1 MKRTYCGEDN
11 DREPDDS
18 LLDSHS
24 QSDEY
29 ENELSK
35 KLKII
40 GDTSTMVKNESL
52 LQSQEITEPC
62 DNVNAVAQQC
72 MTDCSEVPE
81 SPTKDDVRNDTSKTT
96 ETNEKETN
104 NIDIPIEKNREM
116 VLEAISSDD
125 DIAMDSEEDG
135 VLASDNDGE
144 NCIEYFDDIA
154 TNFDPSLFQATPL
167 RIIQDPSLSL
177 FEYIHRKLGD
187 DSKCGEVAELMD
199 SLEYLQ
205 SKIMDINEKWIST
218 AERTIIILP
227 KTLSHILNI
236 PEYCHK
242 LFSLVNVTLDF
253 ESASKEHVSMSTL
266 ILRRL
271 KIGIQLIEALSHY
284 NEDLSEHLI
293 KHHQIHNKLINLF
306 FVEHMSLSLKL
317 NILRALDSSL
327 NGLEPIRLFLC
338 NEVFDNLNGN
348 ETLLKILSIHQRP
361 RVCFLITS
369 ILRKI
374 HFYELLKKMSTDIK
388 TLDSNQELLLQECL
402 AEITTTYMKAPIL
415 MGCPKRFLQAHAQ
428 FELTP
433 ALTHFDVYPTIYR
446 LFDDLSLI
454 SSLTKLLDKLNDK
467 DYLKENILKLLKSL
481 MNCDHGLR
489 YLGCRHKELNGLINV
504 LDKVNSQFKLTLI
517 YKVKVLT
524 LVDYLSYFWECNL
537 MHNFKLDQMESV
549 DFLHD
554 MFLLTQSTIGKCAVV
569 NVLTMGDNLDVILNF
584 LKYIEQS
591 KSKTD
596 DLHITYSLD
605 LMKIVL
611 ENADD
616 VSYLKKYGT
625 LIYELACK
633 HNCFNDLIDWTFP
646 STRHSAFFH
655 DDVSELCGIVKNNK
669 DNCLNFNKILITS
682 LRILRYLGLPNDETA
697 FKGVED
703 FIELKY
709 KYITLQMY
717 SHDMLGTL
725 LTIVDQIC
733 GDYKQPSV
741 NVWKLT
747 GDKAKNIISIIRP
760 SMMMIRYM
768 ITLLI
773 QTRRDA
779 FKDLSPIKILLK
791 LYNLMHN
798 VPECS
803 IIHEDATK
811 VAKDIHKTLESYVE
825 IKIGSSMVNEV
836 IAWTLSCPS
845 VFFPGLLLL
854 GQLLPSPLP
863 IPTVKPLEESVIKT
877 MISFRNI
884 WIDHLAIINS
894 NLTELISVLS
904 SSSLLIQPLKC
915 LCINIADLS
924 LSTCLFVTQT
934 LLDALASADNN
945 NSFNQCLNLLTQLC
959 DNKKSAIIKTAVL
972 QILNDEK
979 LHENYKNIIYTICK
993 NILVNNQEKSI
1004 LFVQCL
1010 CDTDIILSGIGSH
1023 SEENL
1028 PRDSVPNKWLYA
1040 NILKALLSS
1049 FESHSKL
1056 SASSIL
1062 TIKTCTVII
1071 KNDYGFYQFKTVLDS
1086 FPKYF
1091 YNIFDNLL
1099 QNWNKEDILCLNTL
1113 MSTMELLNLCIKND
1127 NNTKRNLFM
1136 NSSMLRK
1143 YLNWSNYCKDHP
1155 ICLLIEIMQKDNNL
1169 VCYEH
1174 LVHLLE
1180 FLNNDQE
1187 SVEEFAKPQLAI
1199 VDFLTLTFK
1208 ERLFYVVNN
1217 SDNNY
1222 TNPCI
1227 NLCTDAFDNLEECN
1241 IEEVISDLPDFNIK
1255 DKINDLFRIE
1265 DCVVQPEPIVHKQEP
1280 VVIEKKENTI
1290 NTPVIT
1296 TTPIIRHKVF
1306 SRLGTIQRSDAFRN
1320 RSPNTSRPPSL
1331 HVDDFVAM
1339 ETRSARQPRYKL
1351 PIQPIQDLN
1360 IRLRERQMAYDRSYS
1375 LLSPYKS
1382 HLSLHNWH
1390 AQFNAMAHLRADYR
1404 QTMSSRHLEIHR
1416 HSLVAEWRQL
1426 RVEAELR
1433 KNLVYSRR

>member
-11 DREPDDS
+11 SPEPDGS
-18 LLDSHS
+18 MLDLHF
-24 QSDEY
+24 QSDEC
-29 ENELSK
+29 ENEPSK
-35 KLKII
+35 KLKTMD
-40 GDTSTMVKNESL
+40 DTTTAIVKDESL
-52 LQSQEITEPC
+52 LQIQEIIEPC
-62 DNVNAVAQQC
+62 DNVIAQRYA
-72 MTDCSEVPE
+72 TDCSGETE
-81 SPTKDDVRNDTSKTT
+81 SHIKDGMQNDTAKTT
-96 ETNEKETN
+96 ETHEKETGN
-104 NIDIPIEKNREM
+104 MDIPIEKKGEM
-116 VLEAISSDD
+116 LLEAISSDD

-135 VLASDNDGE
+135 ALASDDGE
-144 NCIEYFDDIA
+144 NCNEYADDIVQ
-154 TNFDPSLFQATPL
+154 NFDPSLFQATPL

-187 DSKCGEVAELMD
+187 GSKCSEVAELMD

-205 SKIMDINEKWIST
+205 SNIMDINEKWIIT
-218 AERTIIILP
+218 AERTVIILP

-271 KIGIQLIEALSHY
+271 KIGLQLIEGLCHY

-327 NGLEPIRLFLC
+327 NGLEPIRLFIC
-338 NEVFDNLNGN
+338 DEVFDNLNGN

-374 HFYELLKKMSTDIK
+374 HFYELLQKMNTDIK

-402 AEITTTYMKAPIL
+402 AEITTTYIKAPIL

-433 ALTHFDVYPTIYR
+433 ALTHFDVYSTIYR

-454 SSLTKLLDKLNDK
+454 NCLTKLLDKSNDK
-467 DYLKENILKLLKSL
+467 DHLEENILKLLKSL

-504 LDKVNSQFKLTLI
+504 LDKFNTQFKSTLI
-517 YKVKVLT
+517 YQLKVLT
-524 LVDYLSYFWECNL
+524 VVDYLSYFWECNL

-554 MFLLTQSTIGKCAVV
+554 MFLLTQSKIGKCAVV
-569 NVLTMGDNLDVILNF
+569 NVLTMGDNLGVILNF

-591 KSKTD
+591 KSKND
-596 DLHITYSLD
+596 DLHIIYSLD

-611 ENADD
+611 ENAED

-655 DDVSELCGIVKNNK
+655 DDVSELCTIVKNNK
-669 DNCLNFNKILITS
+669 DNCLNFNKTLITT
-682 LRILRYLGLPNDETA
+682 LRILRYLGLPNDEAA

-709 KYITLQMY
+709 KYIILQMY
-717 SHDMLGTL
+717 SYDMLGTL
-725 LTIVDQIC
+725 LTIVDKIC

-741 NVWKLT
+741 NIWKLT
-747 GDKAKNIISIIRP
+747 GNKAKNIISVIRP
-760 SMMMIRYM
+760 SMMLIRCM

-779 FKDLSPIKILLK
+779 FKDLSPIKTLLK

-803 IIHEDATK
+803 LIREDATK
-811 VAKDIHKTLESYVE
+811 VSKDIHKTLEAYVE
-825 IKIGSSMVNEV
+825 IKIGSSMANEV
-836 IAWTLSCPS
+836 IVWTLSCPS

-854 GQLLPSPLP
+854 GQLLPLPLP
-863 IPTVKPLEESVIKT
+863 IQTMKPLEQSVITT

-894 NLTELISVLS
+894 NLIELITVLS
-904 SSSLLIQPLKC
+904 SSSLLLQPLKR

-924 LSTCLFVTQT
+924 ISTCLLVTQT
-934 LLDALASADNN
+934 LLDALVGADNN
-945 NSFNQCLNLLTQLC
+945 NCFNQCLNLLTQLC
-959 DNKKSAIIKTAVL
+959 DNKKSATIKTVLL

-979 LHENYKNIIYTICK
+979 LHENYKNIIYKICE
-993 NILVNNQEKSI
+993 NIQVNDHGNSI
-1004 LFVQCL
+1004 FFVQCL
-1010 CDTDIILSGIGSH
+1010 CDADIILCGTGSH
-1023 SEENL
+1023 PEENL
-1028 PRDSVPNKWLYA
+1028 PKDSVPNKWFYT

-1056 SASSIL
+1056 STL
-1062 TIKTCTVII
+1062 FVTIKTCIVIV
-1071 KNDYGFYQFKTVLDS
+1071 KNDFGFYQFKMVLDS
-1086 FPKYF
+1086 FPKPF
-1091 YNIFDNLL
+1091 YKIFDNLL
-1099 QNWNKEDILCLNTL
+1099 QNWNKEDIHCLNTL
-1113 MSTMELLNLCIKND
+1113 MSTIELLNLCIKND
-1127 NNTKRNLFM
+1127 KNTKRKLFM
-1136 NSSMLRK
+1136 NSSMLRE
-1143 YLNWSNYCKDHP
+1143 YLNWSNYSKDHP
-1155 ICLLIEIMQKDNNL
+1155 LSLLKEIMQKDNNL

-1174 LVHLLE
+1174 LVHLSE

-1187 SVEEFAKPQLAI
+1187 SAVELVKPQLVT
-1199 VDFLTLTFK
+1199 VDFLTHTFK
-1208 ERLFYVVNN
+1208 DRLFYVVNN

-1222 TNPCI
+1222 TNPGTD
-1227 NLCTDAFDNLEECN
+1227 LCTDAFDNLGECN
-1241 IEEVISDLPDFNIK
+1241 IEEVISDLPDFDIQ

-1265 DCVVQPEPIVHKQEP
+1265 DCVVQPEPIVHKREP
-1280 VVIEKKENTI
+1280 IVIEKKENTI
-1290 NTPVIT
+1290 NTSVIT

-1306 SRLGTIQRSDAFRN
+1306 SRLGTIQRSDTFRN

-1360 IRLRERQMAYDRSYS
+1360 LRLRERQMAYERSYS

-1426 RVEAELR
+1426 RAEAELR

>member
-1 MKRTYCGEDN
+1 MKRTHCDEDN
-11 DREPDDS
+11 YQERKDS
-18 LLDSHS
+18 LLDLHL
-24 QSDEY
+24 QSDEC

-35 KLKII
+35 TSKIV
-40 GDTSTMVKNESL
+40 VKTTAMPENESL
-52 LQSQEITEPC
+52 FQSNEITESS
-62 DNVNAVAQQC
+62 DNIIVQNVVTNYSDVSQSHIIDGA
-72 MTDCSEVPE
+72 E
-81 SPTKDDVRNDTSKTT
+81 SIDTSKTF
-96 ETNEKETN
+96 EIPEKETN
-104 NIDIPIEKNREM
+104 NMDISSEKKGEM
-116 VLEAISSDD
+116 LLEAISSDD

-135 VLASDNDGE
+135 VLDSDDGE
-144 NCIEYFDDIA
+144 HFNEYTDDII
-154 TNFDPSLFQATPL
+154 TQFDPSLFLATPL

-187 DSKCGEVAELMD
+187 DSKCNEVAELMD
-199 SLEYLQ
+199 SLENL
-205 SKIMDINEKWIST
+205 SKTIELNEKWIIT
-218 AERTIIILP
+218 AERTVIILP

-253 ESASKEHVSMSTL
+253 ECALKEYVSMSTL
-266 ILRRL
+266 ILRHL
-271 KIGIQLIEALSHY
+271 KIGIQLIEVLCHY
-284 NEDLSEHLI
+284 NEELSEHLI

-306 FVEHMSLSLKL
+306 FVENMSLSLKL

-338 NEVFDNLNGN
+338 DEVFDGLNGN
-348 ETLLKILSIHQRP
+348 QTLLKILSIHQRP
-361 RVCFLITS
+361 RVCFLVTS

-374 HFYELLKKMSTDIK
+374 HFYELLQKMNTDLK

-402 AEITTTYMKAPIL
+402 AEINTTYIKAPIL

-454 SSLTKLLDKLNDK
+454 NCLIKLLDQPNSEGPL
-467 DYLKENILKLLKSL
+467 EQNILKLLKSL
-481 MNCDHGLR
+481 IDCDHGLR
-489 YLGCRHKELNGLINV
+489 YLCCRHKELNELITI
-504 LDKVNSQFKLTLI
+504 LDKVNTQFKLALI

-524 LVDYLSYFWECNL
+524 LIDYLSYFWECNL
-537 MHNFKLDQMESV
+537 MHNFKLDQMDSV

-554 MFLLTQSTIGKCAVV
+554 MFLLTQSTIGKCSVV
-569 NVLTMGDNLDVILNF
+569 DVLTMGDNLNVILNF
-584 LKYIEQS
+584 FKYIEQC
-591 KSKTD
+591 KSKND
-596 DLHITYSLD
+596 DLHVMYSLD

-611 ENADD
+611 ENAED

-646 STRHSAFFH
+646 SMKHSAFFH
-655 DDVSELCGIVKNNK
+655 DDVSELCSIVKSNK
-669 DNCLNFNKILITS
+669 DNCLNFNKTLITS

-697 FKGVED
+697 FERVED
-703 FIELKY
+703 FVELKY

-717 SHDMLGTL
+717 SYDMLGTL
-725 LTIVDQIC
+725 LFIVDKIC

-741 NVWKLT
+741 NVWKLN
-747 GDKAKNIISIIRP
+747 GNKAKNIISIIRP
-760 SMMMIRYM
+760 SVMLIRYM

-773 QTRRDA
+773 RTRKDA
-779 FKDLSPIKILLK
+779 FKDLSPIKILLQ

-803 IIHEDATK
+803 IIHEDAIK
-811 VAKDIHKTLESYVE
+811 VVKDIHKTLEAFIE
-825 IKIGSSMVNEV
+825 IKIGSSMVNEIIV
-836 IAWTLSCPS
+836 WTLSCPS

-854 GQLLPSPLP
+854 CNLLPLPLP
-863 IPTVKPLEESVIKT
+863 IQTIKPLEESVITT
-877 MISFRNI
+877 MISFRNM
-884 WIDHLAIINS
+884 WIDHLSKINS
-894 NLTELISVLS
+894 NLIELITVLS
-904 SSSLLIQPLKC
+904 SSSLLLQPMKC

-924 LSTCLFVTQT
+924 ISTCLLVTQT
-934 LLDALASADNN
+934 ILDAMVNADNN
-945 NSFNQCLNLLTQLC
+945 DCFNQCLNLLTMLC
-959 DNKKSAIIKTAVL
+959 NDKKCATIKTAVL

-979 LHENYKNIIYTICK
+979 LHENYKQLIYKICENIK
-993 NILVNNQEKSI
+993 VSDQVNSA

-1010 CDTDIILSGIGSH
+1010 CDADIILSGTGSD

-1028 PRDSVPNKWLYA
+1028 PKDSVPNKWFYT

-1049 FESHSKL
+1049 FESYTEL
-1056 SASSIL
+1056 SIL
-1062 TIKTCTVII
+1062 FMAIKTCIVII
-1071 KNDYGFYQFKTVLDS
+1071 KNDYGFYQFKMVLDS
-1086 FPKYF
+1086 FPKPF
-1091 YNIFDNLL
+1091 FNIFDNLME
-1099 QNWNKEDILCLNTL
+1099 NWNKEDIHCLNTL
-1113 MSTMELLNLCIKND
+1113 MSTMELLNLCTKND
-1127 NNTKRNLFM
+1127 INTKRKLFM
-1136 NSSMLRK
+1136 NSLMLRE
-1143 YLNWSNYCKDHP
+1143 YLNWSNYDKNHP
-1155 ICLLIEIMQKDNNL
+1155 LCLLKEIMQKDNNL
-1169 VCYEH
+1169 VCYEN

-1180 FLNNDQE
+1180 FLNNDQKSSDE
-1187 SVEEFAKPQLAI
+1187 LTKPQLAT
-1199 VDFLTLTFK
+1199 VDLLTQAYK
-1208 ERLFYVVNN
+1208 DRLFYVINN
-1217 SDNNY
+1217 CDKNYLNQSIDLYNDAINN
-1222 TNPCI
+1222 
-1227 NLCTDAFDNLEECN
+1227 LGECY
-1241 IEEVISDLPDFNIK
+1241 IEEVVSDLPDFNIK

-1265 DCVVQPEPIVHKQEP
+1265 DCIVQPDPIVHKQEP

-1290 NTPVIT
+1290 NTSVNT
-1296 TTPIIRHKVF
+1296 STPIIRHKVF
-1306 SRLGTIQRSDAFRN
+1306 SRLGTIQRSDVFRN

-1339 ETRSARQPRYKL
+1339 ETRNVRQPRYKL

-1360 IRLRERQMAYDRSYS
+1360 IRLRERQMAYERSYN

-1433 KNLVYSRR
+1433 KNLAYSRR

>member
-1 MKRTYCGEDN
+1 MKRTHCDENN
-11 DREPDDS
+11 DKELDDS
-18 LLDSHS
+18 LLDLHF
-24 QSDEY
+24 QSDEC
-29 ENELSK
+29 ENESSK
-35 KLKII
+35 KPK
-40 GDTSTMVKNESL
+40 TVVKTTVMAKDESL
-52 LQSQEITEPC
+52 FQSQKITESC
-62 DNVNAVAQQC
+62 DDLVTDYSDVSETHIKDAV
-72 MTDCSEVPE
+72 P
-81 SPTKDDVRNDTSKTT
+81 NDTNKTS
-96 ETNEKETN
+96 EIHEKETN
-104 NIDIPIEKNREM
+104 NMAIPSEKKRVKLLEL
-116 VLEAISSDD
+116 LEAISSDD

-135 VLASDNDGE
+135 DSDDGE
-144 NCIEYFDDIA
+144 HFNEYIDDIV
-154 TNFDPSLFQATPL
+154 THFDPSLFQATPL

-187 DSKCGEVAELMD
+187 DSKCNEVAELMD
-199 SLEYLQ
+199 SLEYL
-205 SKIMDINEKWIST
+205 SKTLDINEKWIIT

-253 ESASKEHVSMSTL
+253 ECALKEHVSMSTL
-266 ILRRL
+266 ILRHL
-271 KIGIQLIEALSHY
+271 KVGIQLIEVLCHY

-338 NEVFDNLNGN
+338 DEVFDGLNGN
-348 ETLLKILSIHQRP
+348 QTLLKILSIHQRP
-361 RVCFLITS
+361 RVCFLVTS

-374 HFYELLKKMSTDIK
+374 HFYELLQKMNTDVK
-388 TLDSNQELLLQECL
+388 ALDSNQELLLQECL
-402 AEITTTYMKAPIL
+402 AEITTTYNKAPIL

-454 SSLTKLLDKLNDK
+454 NCLIKVLDQPNGKGTL
-467 DYLKENILKLLKSL
+467 EQNILELFKSL
-481 MNCDHGLR
+481 MDCDHGLR
-489 YLGCRHKELNGLINV
+489 YLCCRHKELNELINI
-504 LDKVNSQFKLTLI
+504 LDKVNTQFKLALI

-524 LVDYLSYFWECNL
+524 LIDYLSYFWECNL
-537 MHNFKLDQMESV
+537 MQNFRLDQMDSV

-554 MFLLTQSTIGKCAVV
+554 MFLLTQSTVGKCAVV

-584 LKYIEQS
+584 FKYLEQCKS
-591 KSKTD
+591 KSD
-596 DLHITYSLD
+596 DLHIIYSLD

-611 ENADD
+611 ENAED

-633 HNCFNDLIDWTFP
+633 HNFLNDLIDWTFP
-646 STRHSAFFH
+646 SMRHSAFFH
-655 DDVSELCGIVKNNK
+655 DDVSELCNIVKNNK
-669 DNCLNFNKILITS
+669 DNCLNFNKTLITS
-682 LRILRYLGLPNDETA
+682 LRILRYLGLSNDETV
-697 FKGVED
+697 FERVED
-703 FIELKY
+703 FVELKY

-717 SHDMLGTL
+717 SYDMLGTL
-725 LTIVDQIC
+725 LTIVDKIC

-747 GDKAKNIISIIRP
+747 GNKAKNLISIIRP
-760 SMMMIRYM
+760 SMMLIRYM
-768 ITLLI
+768 IALLI

-779 FKDLSPIKILLK
+779 FKDLSPIKVLLK

-811 VAKDIHKTLESYVE
+811 VAKDIHKTLEAYVE
-825 IKIGSSMVNEV
+825 IKIGSSMANEV
-836 IAWTLSCPS
+836 IVWTLSCPS

-854 GQLLPSPLP
+854 CKLLPLPLP
-863 IPTVKPLEESVIKT
+863 IQTMKPLEESVIQT
-877 MISFRNI
+877 MISFRNM
-884 WIDHLAIINS
+884 WIDHLTKINS
-894 NLTELISVLS
+894 NLIELITVLS
-904 SSSLLIQPLKC
+904 SSSLLLQPLKS

-924 LSTCLFVTQT
+924 ISTCLLVTRT
-934 LLDALASADNN
+934 ILDALVSVDNN
-945 NSFNQCLNLLTQLC
+945 DCFNQCLNLLTQLC
-959 DNKKSAIIKTAVL
+959 DNKKFATIKTAVL

-979 LHENYKNIIYTICK
+979 LHENYKKCIYKICENIK
-993 NILVNNQEKSI
+993 VNDQGNSL
-1004 LFVQCL
+1004 LFVQCI
-1010 CDTDIILSGIGSH
+1010 CDADIVLSSTGSY

-1028 PRDSVPNKWLYA
+1028 PRDSVPNKWFYT

-1049 FESHSKL
+1049 FESYTKLSKL
-1056 SASSIL
+1056 FMV
-1062 TIKTCTVII
+1062 IKTCIVII
-1071 KNDYGFYQFKTVLDS
+1071 KNDYGFYQFKMVLDS
-1086 FPKYF
+1086 FPKPF
-1091 YNIFDNLL
+1091 YNIFDNIM
-1099 QNWNKEDILCLNTL
+1099 QNWNKEDIHCSNTL
-1113 MSTMELLNLCIKND
+1113 ISTVELLNLCTKND
-1127 NNTKRNLFM
+1127 INTKRKLFM

-1143 YLNWSNYCKDHP
+1143 YLNWSNDGKDHP
-1155 ICLLIEIMQKDNNL
+1155 LCLLKEIMQNDNNL
-1169 VCYEH
+1169 ICYEH
-1174 LVHLLE
+1174 LVHLSE
-1180 FLNNDQE
+1180 FLNNGQE
-1187 SVEEFAKPQLAI
+1187 SVEELAKPQLAT
-1199 VDFLTLTFK
+1199 VDLLTYTYK
-1208 ERLFYVVNN
+1208 NRLFYVVNN
-1217 SDNNY
+1217 SDKNYINQSIDLYNDVINN
-1222 TNPCI
+1222 
-1227 NLCTDAFDNLEECN
+1227 LGECN
-1241 IEEVISDLPDFNIK
+1241 IEEVVSDLPDFNIK
-1255 DKINDLFRIE
+1255 DKINDLFKIE
-1265 DCVVQPEPIVHKQEP
+1265 DCIVQPDPIVHKREP

-1290 NTPVIT
+1290 NTSVNNT
-1296 TTPIIRHKVF
+1296 STPIIRHKVF

-1339 ETRSARQPRYKL
+1339 ETRNVRQPRYKL

-1360 IRLRERQMAYDRSYS
+1360 IRLRERQMAYERSYN

-1433 KNLVYSRR
+1433 KNLAYSRR

>member
-1 MKRTYCGEDN
+1 MIYCILAVSN
-11 DREPDDS
+11 
-18 LLDSHS
+18 
-24 QSDEY
+24 
-29 ENELSK
+29 NTNK
-35 KLKII
+35 
-40 GDTSTMVKNESL
+40 TS
-52 LQSQEITEPC
+52 EIH
-62 DNVNAVAQQC
+62 
-72 MTDCSEVPE
+72 
-81 SPTKDDVRNDTSKTT
+81 
-96 ETNEKETN
+96 EKETN
-104 NIDIPIEKNREM
+104 NMAIPSEKKRVKLLEL
-116 VLEAISSDD
+116 LEAISSDD

-135 VLASDNDGE
+135 VLDSDDGE
-144 NCIEYFDDIA
+144 HFDEYIDDIV
-154 TNFDPSLFQATPL
+154 THFDPSLFQATPL

-187 DSKCGEVAELMD
+187 DSKCNEVAELMD
-199 SLEYLQ
+199 SLEYL
-205 SKIMDINEKWIST
+205 SKTLDINEKWIIT
-218 AERTIIILP
+218 AERIVIILP

-253 ESASKEHVSMSTL
+253 ECALKEHVSMSTL
-266 ILRRL
+266 ILRHL
-271 KIGIQLIEALSHY
+271 KVGIQLIEVLCHY

-338 NEVFDNLNGN
+338 DEVFDGLNGN
-348 ETLLKILSIHQRP
+348 QTLLKILSIHQRP
-361 RVCFLITS
+361 RVCFLVTS

-374 HFYELLKKMSTDIK
+374 HFYELLQKMNTDIK
-388 TLDSNQELLLQECL
+388 VLDSNQELVLQECL
-402 AEITTTYMKAPIL
+402 AEITTTYNKAPIL

-454 SSLTKLLDKLNDK
+454 NCLIKVLDQPNGKGTI
-467 DYLKENILKLLKSL
+467 EQNILKLFKSL
-481 MNCDHGLR
+481 MDCDHGLR
-489 YLGCRHKELNGLINV
+489 YLCCRHKELNELINI
-504 LDKVNSQFKLTLI
+504 LDKVNTQFKLALI

-524 LVDYLSYFWECNL
+524 LIDYLSYFWECNL
-537 MHNFKLDQMESV
+537 MQNFRLDQMDSV

-554 MFLLTQSTIGKCAVV
+554 MFLLTQSTVGKCAVV

-584 LKYIEQS
+584 FKYLEQCKS
-591 KSKTD
+591 KSD
-596 DLHITYSLD
+596 DLHIIYSLD

-611 ENADD
+611 ENAED

-633 HNCFNDLIDWTFP
+633 HIFLNDLIDWTFP
-646 STRHSAFFH
+646 SMRHTAFFH
-655 DDVSELCGIVKNNK
+655 DDVSELCNIVKNNK
-669 DNCLNFNKILITS
+669 DNCLNFNKTLITS
-682 LRILRYLGLPNDETA
+682 LRILRYLGLSNDETV
-697 FKGVED
+697 FERVED
-703 FIELKY
+703 FVELKY

-717 SHDMLGTL
+717 SYDMLGTL
-725 LTIVDQIC
+725 LTIVDKIC

-747 GDKAKNIISIIRP
+747 GNKAKNLISIIRP
-760 SMMMIRYM
+760 SMMLIRYM

-779 FKDLSPIKILLK
+779 FKDLSPIKVLLK

-803 IIHEDATK
+803 IVHEDATK
-811 VAKDIHKTLESYVE
+811 VAKDIHKTLEAYVE
-825 IKIGSSMVNEV
+825 IKIGSLMANEV
-836 IAWTLSCPS
+836 IVWTLSCPS

-854 GQLLPSPLP
+854 CKLLPLPLP
-863 IPTVKPLEESVIKT
+863 ILTMKPLEESVIKT
-877 MISFRNI
+877 MISFRNM
-884 WIDHLAIINS
+884 WIDHLTKINT
-894 NLTELISVLS
+894 NLIELITVLS
-904 SSSLLIQPLKC
+904 SSSLLLQPLKS

-924 LSTCLFVTQT
+924 LSTCLLVTRT
-934 LLDALASADNN
+934 ILDALVSVDNN
-945 NSFNQCLNLLTQLC
+945 DCFNQCLNLLTQLC
-959 DNKKSAIIKTAVL
+959 DNKKFATIKTAVL

-979 LHENYKNIIYTICK
+979 LHENYKKCIYKICENIK
-993 NILVNNQEKSI
+993 ASDQGNSL
-1004 LFVQCL
+1004 LFVQCI
-1010 CDTDIILSGIGSH
+1010 CNADIVLSGTGSY

-1028 PRDSVPNKWLYA
+1028 PKDSVPNKWLYT
-1040 NILKALLSS
+1040 NILKALFSS
-1049 FESHSKL
+1049 FESYTKLSKL
-1056 SASSIL
+1056 FMA
-1062 TIKTCTVII
+1062 IKTCIVII
-1071 KNDYGFYQFKTVLDS
+1071 KNDYGFYQFKIVLDS
-1086 FPKYF
+1086 FPKPF
-1091 YNIFDNLL
+1091 YNIFDNIM
-1099 QNWNKEDILCLNTL
+1099 QNWNKEDILCSNTL
-1113 MSTMELLNLCIKND
+1113 ISTVELLNLCTKND
-1127 NNTKRNLFM
+1127 NKKRKLFM

-1143 YLNWSNYCKDHP
+1143 YLNWSNYGKDHP
-1155 ICLLIEIMQKDNNL
+1155 LCLLKEIMQKDNNL

-1174 LVHLLE
+1174 LVHLSE
-1180 FLNNDQE
+1180 FLNNGQE
-1187 SVEEFAKPQLAI
+1187 SVEELAKPQLAT
-1199 VDFLTLTFK
+1199 VDLLTYTYK
-1208 ERLFYVVNN
+1208 DRLFYVVNN
-1217 SDNNY
+1217 SDKNY
-1222 TNPCI
+1222 TNQSIDLYNDAI
-1227 NLCTDAFDNLEECN
+1227 NNLGECN
-1241 IEEVISDLPDFNIK
+1241 IEEVVSDLPDFNIK
-1255 DKINDLFRIE
+1255 DKINDLFKIE
-1265 DCVVQPEPIVHKQEP
+1265 DCIVQPDPIVHKREP

-1290 NTPVIT
+1290 NTSVNT

-1339 ETRSARQPRYKL
+1339 EKRNVRQPRYKL

-1360 IRLRERQMAYDRSYS
+1360 IRLRERQMAYERSYS

-1433 KNLVYSRR
+1433 KNLAYSRR